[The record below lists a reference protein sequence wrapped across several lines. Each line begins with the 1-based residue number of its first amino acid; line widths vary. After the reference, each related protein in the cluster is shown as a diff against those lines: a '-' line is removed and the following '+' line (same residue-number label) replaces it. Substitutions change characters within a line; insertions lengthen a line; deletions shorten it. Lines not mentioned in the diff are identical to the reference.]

1 MSCPTTISIHTGHT
15 NPYIVQKTNDGL
27 QNTDLKYYASFAI
40 PEQTAEVISTITNNT
55 IEGFTVTKLERLK
68 ILIPDDYEERYEY
81 IECKVNYIFT
91 RTSSTGMSQNFS
103 FTLERTLD
111 TTNFVESNMLAH
123 HIRAMNV
130 EKRRQFF
137 ENVKFK
143 RTWSSITAFEVVNK
157 DDCKLLMLTNSN
169 KYIMPLWSTLQDNVI
184 QQIRNNLRLYFH
196 MELNTDNTIP

>member
-1 MSCPTTISIHTGHT
+1 MSCPTTISIYASHR

-40 PEQTAEVISTITNNT
+40 PKQTAEVISTITNNT

-81 IECKVNYIFT
+81 IECKVNYIFK

-111 TTNFVESNMLAH
+111 TTNFVESNNLADY
-123 HIRAMNV
+123 IRAMDR
-130 EKRRQFF
+130 EKRREFLN
-137 ENVKFK
+137 NVKYE

-157 DDCKLLMLTNSN
+157 DDCTLLMLTNSN
-169 KYIMPLWSTLQDNVI
+169 KYIMPLWSTLPDNVL
-184 QQIRNNLRLYFH
+184 QQIRNNFRSYFL

>member
-1 MSCPTTISIHTGHT
+1 
-15 NPYIVQKTNDGL
+15 
-27 QNTDLKYYASFAI
+27 LKYYASFAI

-81 IECKVNYIFT
+81 IECKVNYIFK

-123 HIRAMNV
+123 HIRAMNI
-130 EKRRQFF
+130 EKRREFF
-137 ENVKFK
+137 NNVKFK

-157 DDCKLLMLTNSN
+157 DDCTLLMLTNSN
-169 KYIMPLWSTLQDNVI
+169 KYIMPLWSTLPDNVL
-184 QQIRNNLRLYFH
+184 QQIRNNFRLYFL